1 MLFNL
6 IFNVRDVVFHEKII
20 VFFTFTFAVIFAITV
35 HEFAH
40 SFAAYKLGDKTPKL
54 HGRLTLNPLAHF
66 DYVGLFCFLFFGFGW
81 AKPVPINTYNFKN
94 IKRDTFIVSLSGIG
108 TNLLFAFF
116 FCPLFLLFA
125 SISHLSVV
133 WLIFEY
139 LFLYIFYANLLFMI
153 FNLLPIYPL
162 DGFNALASLL
172 KYTNPYV
179 NFMRKYGG
187 LVLIGVVIIFAQT
200 GFFDTLV
207 ENVSKPIIDF
217 WSIFF

>member
-1 MLFNL
+1 MISVL
-6 IFNVRDVVFHEKII
+6 
-20 VFFTFTFAVIFAITV
+20 TV
-35 HEFAH
+35 SIKNKFPPN
-40 SFAAYKLGDKTPKL
+40 SLKT
-54 HGRLTLNPLAHF
+54 
-66 DYVGLFCFLFFGFGW
+66 
-81 AKPVPINTYNFKN
+81 
-94 IKRDTFIVSLSGIG
+94 
-108 TNLLFAFF
+108 
-116 FCPLFLLFA
+116 
-125 SISHLSVV
+125 
-133 WLIFEY
+133 
-139 LFLYIFYANLLFMI
+139 LFMI

-207 ENVSKPIIDF
+207 KNVSKPIIDF